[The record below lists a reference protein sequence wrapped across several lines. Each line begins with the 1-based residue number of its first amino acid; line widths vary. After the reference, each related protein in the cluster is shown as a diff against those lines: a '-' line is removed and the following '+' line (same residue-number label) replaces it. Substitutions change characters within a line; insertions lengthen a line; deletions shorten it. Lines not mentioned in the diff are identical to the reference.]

1 MKFSVRVPSEAIRAK
16 LRSAKAAFGND
27 QRPVLET
34 MGVSLL
40 SNSQQAY
47 LQKSKGLRGSD
58 GITWSP
64 LAPSTIERRNRRGR
78 RNANR
83 KTTKSGKSRPLGGSV
98 DIGRDTGLQL
108 SSARPGFS
116 TASGGNIF
124 RLTST
129 SVTVGYGMNYS
140 KYFDADRPLL
150 PVKIPDAWVKQ
161 LEGIV
166 GRWAESILKK
176 RLGT

>member
-16 LRSAKAAFGND
+16 LRSAKSAFGD
-27 QRPVLET
+27 EQRPCLEV

-47 LQKSKGLRGSD
+47 LTKSKGGRGSD
-58 GITWSP
+58 GITWAP
-64 LAPSTIERRNRRGR
+64 LAPSTIAKRNRRGQK
-78 RNANR
+78 NATR
-83 KTTKSGKSRPLGGSV
+83 KTTKSGKARPTGGSV
-98 DIGRDTGLQL
+98 DIGRDTGMQL
-108 SSARPGFS
+108 NSARPGFS
-116 TASGGNIF
+116 VGGGGNIF

-140 KYFDADRPLL
+140 KYFDADRALL
-150 PVKIPDAWVKQ
+150 PVKIPGAWVKQ
-161 LEGIV
+161 LEDIV

>member
-1 MKFSVRVPSEAIRAK
+1 VKFSVRVPSDEIRAD
-16 LRSAKAAFGND
+16 LRAAKRAYGTQ
-27 QRPVLET
+27 QRPALEA

-58 GITWSP
+58 GITWGA
-64 LAPSTIERRNRRGR
+64 LAQSTIDRRNRRGR
-78 RNANR
+78 KNATR
-83 KTTKSGKSRPLGGSV
+83 ATTKSGKARPTGGSV

-108 SSARPGFS
+108 NSGRPGFS
-116 TASGGNIF
+116 AKGGGNIF

-129 SVTVGYGMNYS
+129 SVTVGYGMSYS
-140 KYFDADRPLL
+140 KYFDEERALM
-150 PVKIPDAWVKQ
+150 PDVVPDPWVKQ
-161 LEGIV
+161 LEAIA
-166 GRWAESILKK
+166 GRWAEAIMKG

>member
-1 MKFSVRVPSEAIRAK
+1 MKFSVRVPSDEIRAK
-16 LRSAKAAFGND
+16 LRAAKVAFGNE
-27 QRPVLET
+27 QRPALEA
-34 MGVSLL
+34 MGVSML

-47 LQKSKGLRGSD
+47 LTKSKGGRGSD

-64 LAPSTIERRNRRGR
+64 LAPSTIEKRNRRGR
-78 RNANR
+78 VNAKR
-83 KTTKSGKSRPLGGSV
+83 KTTKSGKARPTGGSV

-116 TASGGNIF
+116 VSGGGNIF
-124 RLTST
+124 RLTNT
-129 SVTVGYGMNYS
+129 SVTVGYGMSYS
-140 KYFDADRPLL
+140 KYFDADRALL
-150 PVKIPDAWVKQ
+150 PIKIPDAWVKQ
-161 LEGIV
+161 LEDIV